1 MVEFPRDLFG
11 TRGQGDLFGAPE
23 AVDYTPK
30 PDEVRARLHA
40 MLAEMR
46 AAERLPWDRKRAQL
60 NAKIFPQ
67 MANWLP
73 EDEAAQLCFEFEAE
87 LARLDAA

>member
-1 MVEFPRDLFG
+1 
-11 TRGQGDLFGAPE
+11 
-23 AVDYTPK
+23 
-30 PDEVRARLHA
+30 

-46 AAERLPWDRKRAQL
+46 AADAMPWAQRRALL

-73 EDEAAQLCFEFEAE
+73 EDEAAQLRFAFEAE
-87 LARLDAA
+87 FARLQAA